1 MRHRSVIFTLTV
13 EMILVQVALVVGNYF
28 YNIRG
33 SIIAVFLLYM
43 LLCLPFLSSEK
54 SKYD

>member
-1 MRHRSVIFTLTV
+1 MRDRSVIISLTV
-13 EMILVQVALVVGNYF
+13 EMVLVQVALVVGNYF
-28 YNIRG
+28 YDIRG

-43 LLCLPFLSSEK
+43 LLCLPFLFYKK